1 LVSARSNLIDLTQP
15 TQFTSNIIT
24 PERNFAMTARTASAC
39 PETSTT
45 GQTTK
50 TDQGPALDRTLKIR
64 ALNDH
69 LRRTG
74 KGGIVLV
81 TDGISSSDPDFAN
94 AVLLAVTQFDQFG
107 ETNDP
112 WGEHDCAG
120 LDVNGCRVIWK
131 IEYYDRQM
139 EFHSPDPANPKV
151 TTRVLT
157 IMLAD
162 EY

>member
-1 LVSARSNLIDLTQP
+1 
-15 TQFTSNIIT
+15 
-24 PERNFAMTARTASAC
+24 MTARIASAC
-39 PETSTT
+39 PKPPAID
-45 GQTTK
+45 QTTK
-50 TDQGPALDRTLKIR
+50 TDQGPPPDRTLKIR

-94 AVLLAVTQFDQFG
+94 AVLVAVTLFDQFG

-120 LDVNGCRVIWK
+120 LDVNGRRVMWK

-139 EFHSPDPANPKV
+139 AFHSPNPANPKV